1 MIAALQRCTKAK
13 VTINNKITGQIKLG
27 MVILIGIQKKD
38 LLKQADTLVDKILT
52 FRIFN
57 DTNQKMN
64 LSIKDINGSILVI
77 SQFTLCAD
85 TNKGRRPNFLEAAKP
100 ENAKS
105 LYQYFINRLIEN
117 NIHVESGNFGE
128 EMQVELINNGPATFI
143 LES

>member
-1 MIAALQRCTKAK
+1 MIAVLQRCTKAK

-38 LLKQADTLVDKILT
+38 LLEQADTLVDKILT

-100 ENAKS
+100 EKAKS

>member
-1 MIAALQRCTKAK
+1 MIAVLQRCTKAK

-38 LLKQADTLVDKILT
+38 LLEQADTLVDKILN

-64 LSIKDINGSILVI
+64 LSIKDINGSILAI